1 MPSVTYRI
9 VEHDGGYAYKL
20 GDVFSE
26 SFPSHDA
33 ALKAAQRV
41 AREQQVGGDSAEIS
55 YQDASGQWHSEHV
68 DGGDRPQ
75 AEVIDEVR

>member
-41 AREQQVGGDSAEIS
+41 AREQQVGGESAEIT
-55 YQDASGQWHSEHV
+55 YQDASGAWRTEHV

-75 AEVIDEVR
+75 AEVIDELR